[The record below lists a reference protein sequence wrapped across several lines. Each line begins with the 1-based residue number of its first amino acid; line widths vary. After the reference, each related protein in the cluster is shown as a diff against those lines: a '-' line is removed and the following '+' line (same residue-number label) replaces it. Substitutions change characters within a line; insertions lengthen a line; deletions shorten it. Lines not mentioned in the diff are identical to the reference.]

1 MHISLYMRRNALS
14 DDDFAIIIGRS
25 RATVSR
31 IRRGKVRPD
40 WDTIQRI
47 RTATKGAVTAN
58 DFAELVEVAE

>member
-14 DDDFAIIIGRS
+14 DDDFARIIGRS

-47 RTATKGAVTAN
+47 RTATKGSVTAN